1 MSFLEISRYKKL
13 FIFVLIFSNSIIAD
27 DKKLLIL
34 GDSISA
40 GFGIKQSQNWTTLLK
55 SSFSKEGK
63 SLKIINSSISGDTTS
78 GGLSR
83 ISRDLNTYKPDFVL
97 VELGGNDALRG
108 YPISRI
114 KQNLLKIISI
124 ISNNQSIP
132 IIMQIKIPPNYGK
145 KYIEAFENIYSEVA
159 SEMDVKLISFML
171 ENVALREDLMQPD
184 GIHPNKKAQPVI
196 AEQIKEEIGF
206 VPKIIKIHPLDIYQS
221 NDGHFMYHTFVIV
234 TPTEFEPNIN
244 HESQDYCWS
253 KLRKLPRPLHQGARK
268 TLLDKNNVK
277 KLNLIVNSID

>member
-1 MSFLEISRYKKL
+1 MSFLEISKYKNL

-40 GFGIKQSQNWTTLLK
+40 GFGIKESQNWTTLLK

-63 SLKIINSSISGDTTS
+63 SLEIINSSISGDTTS

-83 ISRDLNTYKPDFVL
+83 INRDLNTYKPDFVL

-159 SEMDVKLISFML
+159 SETDAKLISFML

-184 GIHPNKKAQPVI
+184 GIHPNEKAQPFI
-196 AEQIKEEIGF
+196 AEQIKKEIG
-206 VPKIIKIHPLDIYQS
+206 Y
-221 NDGHFMYHTFVIV
+221 
-234 TPTEFEPNIN
+234 
-244 HESQDYCWS
+244 
-253 KLRKLPRPLHQGARK
+253 
-268 TLLDKNNVK
+268 
-277 KLNLIVNSID
+277 LIFN

>member
-1 MSFLEISRYKKL
+1 MSFLEISKYKNL

-40 GFGIKQSQNWTTLLK
+40 GFGIKESQNWTTLLK

-63 SLKIINSSISGDTTS
+63 SLEIINSSISGDTTS

-83 ISRDLNTYKPDFVL
+83 INRDLNTYKPDFVL

-114 KQNLLKIISI
+114 KQNLLKIVSI
-124 ISNNQSIP
+124 ISDNQSIA

-159 SEMDVKLISFML
+159 SETDAKLISFML
-171 ENVALREDLMQPD
+171 ENVALKEDLMQPD
-184 GIHPNKKAQPVI
+184 GIHPNEKAQPVI
-196 AEQIKEEIGF
+196 AEQIKEEIG
-206 VPKIIKIHPLDIYQS
+206 Y
-221 NDGHFMYHTFVIV
+221 
-234 TPTEFEPNIN
+234 
-244 HESQDYCWS
+244 
-253 KLRKLPRPLHQGARK
+253 
-268 TLLDKNNVK
+268 
-277 KLNLIVNSID
+277 LIFN

>member
-40 GFGIKQSQNWTTLLK
+40 GFGIKQSQNWTALMK

-63 SLKIINSSISGDTTS
+63 SLEIINSSISGDTTS

-83 ISRDLNTYKPDFVL
+83 INRDLNTYKPDFVL

-114 KQNLLKIISI
+114 KQNLLKIVSI
-124 ISNNQSIP
+124 ISDNQSIP

-159 SEMDVKLISFML
+159 SETDAKLISFML
-171 ENVALREDLMQPD
+171 ENVALRDDLMQPD
-184 GIHPNKKAQPVI
+184 GIHPNEKAQPFI
-196 AEQIKEEIGF
+196 TEQIKKEIG
-206 VPKIIKIHPLDIYQS
+206 Y
-221 NDGHFMYHTFVIV
+221 
-234 TPTEFEPNIN
+234 
-244 HESQDYCWS
+244 
-253 KLRKLPRPLHQGARK
+253 
-268 TLLDKNNVK
+268 
-277 KLNLIVNSID
+277 LIFN

>member
-1 MSFLEISRYKKL
+1 MSFLEISKYKNL
-13 FIFVLIFSNSIIAD
+13 FVFVLIFSNSIIAD

-40 GFGIKQSQNWTTLLK
+40 GFGIKESQNWTTLLK

-63 SLKIINSSISGDTTS
+63 SLEIINSSISGDTTS

-83 ISRDLNTYKPDFVL
+83 INRDLNTYKPDFVL

-114 KQNLLKIISI
+114 KQNLLKIVSI
-124 ISNNQSIP
+124 ISSSRSIP

-159 SEMDVKLISFML
+159 SETDAKLISFML
-171 ENVALREDLMQPD
+171 ENVALEEGLMQPD
-184 GIHPNKKAQPVI
+184 GIHPNEKAQPVI
-196 AEQIKEEIGF
+196 AEQIKEEIG
-206 VPKIIKIHPLDIYQS
+206 Y
-221 NDGHFMYHTFVIV
+221 
-234 TPTEFEPNIN
+234 
-244 HESQDYCWS
+244 
-253 KLRKLPRPLHQGARK
+253 
-268 TLLDKNNVK
+268 
-277 KLNLIVNSID
+277 LIFN

>member
-1 MSFLEISRYKKL
+1 MSFLEISKYKKL

-114 KQNLLKIISI
+114 KQNLLKIVSI
-124 ISNNQSIP
+124 ISDNQSIP

-159 SEMDVKLISFML
+159 SETDAKLISFML

-184 GIHPNKKAQPVI
+184 GIHPNEKAQPFI
-196 AEQIKEEIGF
+196 TEQIKKEIG
-206 VPKIIKIHPLDIYQS
+206 Y
-221 NDGHFMYHTFVIV
+221 
-234 TPTEFEPNIN
+234 
-244 HESQDYCWS
+244 
-253 KLRKLPRPLHQGARK
+253 
-268 TLLDKNNVK
+268 
-277 KLNLIVNSID
+277 LIFN

>member
-1 MSFLEISRYKKL
+1 MSFLEISKYKNL

-40 GFGIKQSQNWTTLLK
+40 GFGIKESQNWTTLMK

-83 ISRDLNTYKPDFVL
+83 INRDLNTYKPDFVL

-145 KYIEAFENIYSEVA
+145 KYIEAFEDIYSEVA
-159 SEMDVKLISFML
+159 SETDAKLISFML
-171 ENVALREDLMQPD
+171 ENVALRDGLMQPD
-184 GIHPNKKAQPVI
+184 GIHPNEKAQPVI
-196 AEQIKEEIGF
+196 AEQIKKEIG
-206 VPKIIKIHPLDIYQS
+206 Y
-221 NDGHFMYHTFVIV
+221 
-234 TPTEFEPNIN
+234 
-244 HESQDYCWS
+244 
-253 KLRKLPRPLHQGARK
+253 
-268 TLLDKNNVK
+268 
-277 KLNLIVNSID
+277 LIFN

>member
-1 MSFLEISRYKKL
+1 MSFLEISKYKNL

-40 GFGIKQSQNWTTLLK
+40 GFGIKESQNWTTLLK

-63 SLKIINSSISGDTTS
+63 SLEIINSSISGDTTS

-83 ISRDLNTYKPDFVL
+83 INRDLNTYKPDFVL

-114 KQNLLKIISI
+114 KQNLLKIVSI
-124 ISNNQSIP
+124 ISNNQSIA

-159 SEMDVKLISFML
+159 SETDAKLISFML
-171 ENVALREDLMQPD
+171 ENVALKEDLMQPD
-184 GIHPNKKAQPVI
+184 GIHPNEKAQPVI
-196 AEQIKEEIGF
+196 AEQIKEEIG
-206 VPKIIKIHPLDIYQS
+206 Y
-221 NDGHFMYHTFVIV
+221 
-234 TPTEFEPNIN
+234 
-244 HESQDYCWS
+244 
-253 KLRKLPRPLHQGARK
+253 
-268 TLLDKNNVK
+268 
-277 KLNLIVNSID
+277 LIFN